1 MTDKAD
7 YSISIVNVTIDLME
21 FLLASGRKPQSV
33 SKIARH
39 LTITR
44 SRAFRI
50 LKTLEARGYV
60 EVDKENQGYRLGL
73 KLLEMGEGVRE
84 FLDLRRIAEPFLRE
98 LARKTGDVALLIVL
112 RNNVAVCIDRYQGSY
127 SLQGGTQIGVP
138 LPLHVGASPKLLLAN
153 LSEPERE
160 KLIDEM
166 ELTPFTPYT
175 ITSREEL
182 KQRLEEILIQGYS
195 IDIEDFEIGINAIGA
210 PVRDH
215 SGNVV
220 AGVTLTT
227 PAARWDEARKM
238 KLVETIVE
246 TADQISERLKYNR
259 I

>member
-1 MTDKAD
+1 MSEKVD

-21 FLLASGRKPQSV
+21 FLLSSGRKPRSV
-33 SKIARH
+33 SEISRH
-39 LTITR
+39 LQITR
-44 SRAFRI
+44 SRVFRI

-84 FLDLRRIAEPFLRE
+84 FIDLRRIAEPFLRE
-98 LARKTGDVALLIVL
+98 LAQKTGDVALLVVL
-112 RNNVAVCIDRYQGSY
+112 RNNVAVCIDRYQGSF

-153 LSEPERE
+153 LAESERE
-160 KLIDEM
+160 KLIGEM
-166 ELTPFTPYT
+166 ELTPYTPFT
-175 ITSREEL
+175 ITNPDEL
-182 KQRLEEILIQGYS
+182 RLRIKEILNQGYS

-215 SGNVV
+215 RGNVL

-227 PAARWDEARKM
+227 PAARWNEARKQE
-238 KLVETIVE
+238 LVEIIIE
-246 TADQISERLKYNR
+246 TANQISERLKFNR